1 MATERYDIV
10 IFGASGFTG
19 QFVVEEVAKV
29 APAQGLT
36 WAVSGR
42 SMGKIQQVLNKASK
56 RTGYKLSTLI
66 SHLFFFL
73 FLFKEDRSLIFF
85 FPFLL
90 ESTVVN
96 AKDGEHEFP

>member
-19 QFVVEEVAKV
+19 QFVVEEVSKV

-42 SMGKIQQVLNKASK
+42 SMEKIQQVLDKASK
-56 RTGYKLSTLI
+56 RTGYKLSSLI
-66 SHLFFFL
+66 SHFYFL
-73 FLFKEDRSLIFF
+73 FLFIGDNFFYSL
-85 FPFLL
+85 
-90 ESTVVN
+90 SN
-96 AKDGEHEFP
+96 SQWRK